1 MTQSKAFLNVH
12 VAEPNAAA
20 VGDEDVSFSG
30 ELFRAQQAVVL
41 LPDPRPA
48 PHGCHL
54 FPPPH
59 LYHNVP
65 VLQGT

>member
-1 MTQSKAFLNVH
+1 MAQFQAFLNVH

-30 ELFRAQQAVVL
+30 ELFRAQHAVVL
-41 LPDPRPA
+41 LPDPRLA

-54 FPPPH
+54 LPPPRICII
-59 LYHNVP
+59 VK
-65 VLQGT
+65 